1 MTSRRLGAR
10 VRPVGA
16 RQRASRAAANLG
28 APTLDFTSGTPY
40 DEYVAAG
47 TLHRLQRPVTDV
59 PEERAFLVTTQV
71 MELYFGLIREEWR
84 LAQRLLDADDVAG
97 ATAVLDR
104 SVRYFEALNAA
115 WQGLAWLTPAQF
127 NSFRDALGEASGFQS
142 AMYRHLEFLLGNK
155 SEPLTRPHRRSPEVY
170 QELLDA
176 LARPSLYDSV
186 LALLARRGFEMPSV
200 EDHKAEYVPSPLV
213 EAAWVKVYAEGGPG
227 DELWTLAETL
237 TDLSERFSDWRYR
250 HLMAVRRSMGAKPGS
265 GGSSGLTW
273 LERSLRRDVFPELWS
288 ARTAM

>member
-1 MTSRRLGAR
+1 MTTRRRIGLAGAR
-10 VRPVGA
+10 RRP
-16 RQRASRAAANLG
+16 SRAVADHG
-28 APTLDFTSGTPY
+28 APKLEFTSGTPY
-40 DEYVAAG
+40 DDYVAAEA
-47 TLHRLQRPVTDV
+47 LHGLQRPVTDL

-71 MELYFGLIREEWR
+71 MELYFGLIRAEWR
-84 LAQRLLDADDVAG
+84 LAQRLLDAGDVVA
-97 ATAVLDR
+97 ATAVLAR
-104 SVRYFEALNAA
+104 SVRYFEALNASWA
-115 WQGLAWLTPAQF
+115 ALSWLTPAQF

-155 SEPLTRPHRRSPEVY
+155 SEPLTRPHRRNPRVY
-170 QELLDA
+170 QELVAA
-176 LARPSLYDSV
+176 LRAPSLYDSV
-186 LALLARRGFEMPSV
+186 LALLARRGFEVPPAG
-200 EDHKAEYVPSPLV
+200 DPAAEYVPSPLV
-213 EAAWVKVYAEGGPG
+213 EAAWVRVYAEGGPG
-227 DELWTLAETL
+227 EELWTLAETL